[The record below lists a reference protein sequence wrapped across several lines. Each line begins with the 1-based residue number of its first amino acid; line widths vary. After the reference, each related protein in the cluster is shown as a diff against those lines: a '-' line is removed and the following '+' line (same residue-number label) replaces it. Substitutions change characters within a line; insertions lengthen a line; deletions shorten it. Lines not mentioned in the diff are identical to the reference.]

1 MQLSFHRRSYSRILF
16 FFFNYY
22 KIANDRII
30 KQYIHTKHE
39 INDYLNLINAGSRSK
54 G

>member
-1 MQLSFHRRSYSRILF
+1 MQLSFHRRSYSRIIF
-16 FFFNYY
+16 FSYY

-39 INDYLNLINAGSRSK
+39 INDYLKLINAGSRSK